1 MNVNAGAH
9 SRQGEGG
16 SLDSPYFEEE
26 IVRILGGEFS
36 ENWGDALAG
45 SAPGGGKVDDDQSIT
60 RFGQFPRE

>member
-45 SAPGGGKVDDDQSIT
+45 SAPGSGKVDDD
-60 RFGQFPRE
+60 